1 MKRLKSNAQP
11 LNGINNNIFD
21 SRAATFAL
29 SGWTQGGGECLV
41 QGSNTKLLYDVTVK
55 PKPSSKLR
63 TLERYKKYLLCSTC
77 IIVKLIFSFLKCQ
90 LSFPAEHIA
99 MLSLV
104 KIPYLLAHSYFL
116 IFSLSKFFFL
126 YIFNSSSIGGMSG
139 SPMICTSLIYLGL
152 PDSAFP
158 SALSREGKEQ
168 RR

>member
-1 MKRLKSNAQP
+1 MKWLKSNAQP
-11 LNGINNNIFD
+11 LNGISNNIFD

-29 SGWTQGGGECLV
+29 SGWTQGGGGCLV

-77 IIVKLIFSFLKCQ
+77 IIVKLIFSFLNCY
-90 LSFPAEHIA
+90 
-99 MLSLV
+99 LSLQNTSQCSLWWKYPTYWPTV
-104 KIPYLLAHSYFL
+104 ISWYFRW
-116 IFSLSKFFFL
+116 LSKFFF